1 MEITKE
7 MLLERRRALEADI
20 IALNGAI
27 QQVDWTIDKLEE
39 DEVDELDYDLEPSE

>member
-7 MLLERRRALEADI
+7 MLLERRRSLEADV

-39 DEVDELDYDLEPSE
+39 EPADAEPDE